1 MRKKGREEIKRE
13 WCERVLI
20 TPTEII
26 EQNDGSYRMWGFI
39 LEEGK
44 YLRVI
49 VLPDRETVDT
59 HSWTEPTEG
68 GDDEILIRQRRRFAL
83 HLPP

>member
-1 MRKKGREEIKRE
+1 MKTTRRFELKMRKKGREEIKRE
-13 WCERVLI
+13 WCERVVI
-20 TPTEII
+20 APTEVI

-49 VLPDRETVDT
+49 VLADRETVDNAFL
-59 HSWTEPTEG
+59 
-68 GDDEILIRQRRRFAL
+68 DRNYKRRRR
-83 HLPP
+83 

>member
-1 MRKKGREEIKRE
+1 
-13 WCERVLI
+13 VLVA
-20 TPTEII
+20 PTEII

-49 VLPDRETVDT
+49 VLADRETVDNAFLDRT
-59 HSWTEPTEG
+59 Y
-68 GDDEILIRQRRRFAL
+68 RRRRR
-83 HLPP
+83 

>member
-1 MRKKGREEIKRE
+1 VKTTRKFELKMRQKGRAEIKRE

-20 TPTEII
+20 APTEII

-49 VLPDRETVDT
+49 VLPDRETVDNAFLDRT
-59 HSWTEPTEG
+59 Y
-68 GDDEILIRQRRRFAL
+68 RRRRR
-83 HLPP
+83 